1 MYQISILQPQFLS
14 DLEIFGNEDVVIFR
28 EADDVIASLIEPT
41 EEEIE
46 EEEEEVL
53 EADEVPV
60 IGEEDE
66 EEVEEVEE
74 PEE

>member
-1 MYQISILQPQFLS
+1 MS

-46 EEEEEVL
+46 GRRREEV

-66 EEVEEVEE
+66 EKK
-74 PEE
+74 